1 MCTVYDQ
8 RSSRTKKHFYRLL
21 LQSGILVFHRFSKGT
36 CSCYFS
42 GGTADIS
49 VHENIQQGK
58 LEEVHKASGG
68 PWGGTYVDKAYT
80 MFLEKIFGKEALEE
94 LKNSEMSEYFDI
106 LREFETKKRLFSE
119 TGVDMIML
127 RISSGLRNLSQ
138 KHKQRSLQECIES
151 CGFGDKVVIRGQDKL
166 RIHPSIVQQW
176 FDDPVDKV
184 ISHVSN
190 LLSKQEICT
199 VKSILLVGGFSESR
213 YVQERFKKTCEG
225 KTLIVPAEPG
235 LAVVKGAVKF
245 GHDPS
250 IVKSRIM
257 IHSYGIACNVPFQK
271 GVHPAWTMV
280 RRNGEE
286 RFPYLFSSFVR
297 ANESVQ
303 FEQDLTQTY
312 GTHKHT
318 TGTAIT
324 VYRSE
329 NTCPLFTTDDGC
341 EKLGC
346 LIISHK
352 LDETFHL
359 TFIFGDTE
367 LKVRVRLASTGEEF
381 YKNINC
387 LE

>member
-1 MCTVYDQ
+1 MSSVRQEQ
-8 RSSRTKKHFYRLL
+8 RNISIGYCCN
-21 LQSGILVFHRFSKGT
+21 QVFLFLTALAKEHVHVT
-36 CSCYFS
+36 FS

-94 LKNSEMSEYFDI
+94 LKKSEMSEYFDI
-106 LREFETKKRLFSE
+106 LRAFETKKRLFSK

-127 RISSGLRNLSQ
+127 KTSFVLRQLSE
-138 KHKQRSLQECIES
+138 KHKQLSLQECIES
-151 CGFGDKVVIRGQDKL
+151 CGFGDKVAIRGRGKL

-213 YVQERFKKTCEG
+213 YVQERFRKACEG
-225 KTLIVPAEPG
+225 KKLIVPVEPG

-250 IVKSRIM
+250 IVKSRI
-257 IHSYGIACNVPFQK
+257 IRHSYGIQCQVPFEK
-271 GVHPAWTMV
+271 GVHPAGTMV
-280 RRNGEE
+280 RLNGEE
-286 RFPYLFSSFVR
+286 YFPYLFSSFVR
-297 ANESVQ
+297 ANENVRYEHD
-303 FEQDLTQTY
+303 FTQTY
-312 GTHKHT
+312 SPKKHNT
-318 TGTAIT
+318 KCNIP

-329 NTCPLFTTDDGC
+329 NTRPLFTTDDGC
-341 EKLGC
+341 EKLGY
-346 LIISHK
+346 LTFSHK
-352 LDETFHL
+352 LDETFYV

-367 LKVRVRLASTGEEF
+367 LKVKVRLASTGKEF